1 MKRLLSFLYKNH
13 MKTIAVTIDETT
25 LQLLD
30 KLLVASPQRS
40 SRSAL
45 VRTAVREY
53 AERER
58 RREVEVYE
66 REIFHKHKKRLAR
79 QAQALVA
86 AQAQP

>member
-1 MKRLLSFLYKNH
+1 
-13 MKTIAVTIDETT
+13 MKTIAITIDETT

-30 KLLVASPQRS
+30 KLLVASPQRC

-45 VRTAVREY
+45 VRTAIREY

-58 RREVEVYE
+58 QRGVEVGE

-86 AQAQP
+86 EQAQP

>member
-1 MKRLLSFLYKNH
+1 
-13 MKTIAVTIDETT
+13 MKTIAVTIDEIT

-66 REIFHKHKKRLAR
+66 REIFHKHKKRLAL

-86 AQAQP
+86 EQAQP